1 MRTPPSKIGS
11 NVFENQLREY
21 LLDDMVVG
29 SDTFTDRC
37 PIRNRDTTRS
47 ENLFEHQWNQFWSVF
62 LVNVTVLAIYIYLQY
77 YLYNI
82 IFDNDI
88 SDSDYIKLKTP
99 QGHILCL
106 SCAFCIVSTRRGV
119 FSLCTPCYTLQHDAT
134 RCNTLQHAATRLK
147 MPVSYALYRAHSF
160 VRGFAFAHTATHST
174 DCNTLQHAAT
184 RCNTLQPPATC
195 CNTLQHPAIHC
206 NTLQHTL
213 GAALLV
219 SFYIVLTHR

>member
-1 MRTPPSKIGS
+1 
-11 NVFENQLREY
+11 
-21 LLDDMVVG
+21 MVVG

-99 QGHILCL
+99 QRHILCL

-134 RCNTLQHAATRLK
+134 RCNTLQHAWQCLSRTLFIVLTLLWGGSHL
-147 MPVSYALYRAHSF
+147 PTLQHTQ
-160 VRGFAFAHTATHST
+160 HTATLCYTLQHAAT
-174 DCNTLQHAAT
+174 RCNPLQHAAT
-184 RCNTLQPPATC
+184 RCNTLQYTAT
-195 CNTLQHPAIHC
+195 HC
-206 NTLQHTL
+206 NTRS
-213 GAALLV
+213 AKPCSWAL
-219 SFYIVLTHR
+219 HRPHS